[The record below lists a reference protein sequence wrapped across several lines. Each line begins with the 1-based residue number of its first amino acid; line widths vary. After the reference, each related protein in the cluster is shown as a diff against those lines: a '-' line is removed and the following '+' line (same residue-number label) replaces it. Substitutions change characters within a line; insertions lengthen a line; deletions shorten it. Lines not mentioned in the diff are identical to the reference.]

1 MAAAQGPTPGF
12 VSAENVPVLF
22 QPELHEPLTDTR
34 WDDNR
39 SRASIRALVEDADR
53 AFEREG
59 LWPAEE
65 WDSWQTTPP
74 LKDLYVGASGVLLA
88 LDLLRRR
95 GFAET
100 AVDLGAASRRTLTE
114 WREHPDFEQWTDIP
128 SQPESALFTG
138 GAGPRFVAWRIE
150 PNQELADELYALVRE
165 NIGNA
170 AVEIMWGA
178 PGTMLAA
185 RAMHEWTGDQR
196 WPKHGRRAPSPSS
209 RCARRTACGRTT
221 STARPFAA

>member
-1 MAAAQGPTPGF
+1 MAWI
-12 VSAENVPVLF
+12 VLF
-22 QPELHEPLTDTR
+22 VAGLMARE
-34 WDDNR
+34 
-39 SRASIRALVEDADR
+39 AIRGIVADADR
-53 AFEREG
+53 AFDSDV

-95 GFAET
+95 GHAET
-100 AVDLGAASRRTLTE
+100 AIDLAAASRRTLAE
-114 WREHPDFEQWTDIP
+114 WREHPDFAQWTDIP
-128 SQPESALFTG
+128 SQPESALFAG

-150 PNQELADELYALVRE
+150 PSQELADELYVLVHE
-165 NIGNA
+165 NVGNE

-196 WPKHGRRAPSPSS
+196 WADAWEESAESVLAVREEDGMWTNNLYGETFRSLTPPHGLVGNVQALLPGLDEGRRE
-209 RCARRTACGRTT
+209 
-221 STARPFAA
+221 